1 MRRLASVLLF
11 VLLASLTGVAG
22 PLEMWIGGGP
32 AATSLD
38 ELNAAI
44 TVFNTLITHLNDT
57 FAVHPD
63 VSGVVG
69 SLDPMLSGLSLRAGE
84 RYWLTDW
91 FAVGAQ
97 VEYIS
102 STSATFG
109 QYQGSST
116 STIDIGLGFH
126 NVGFLLS
133 SRFMF
138 LDMGLQLGAEA
149 GVGYYHSV
157 VTRDVTFEI
166 PVEYTD
172 GVSGVPADGSGRFTG
187 GTIGFEGGISL
198 AYPVTPWFTIGSLLT
213 YRSATVPSLSDSQGG
228 LLDIDSDGT
237 SESINLSGI
246 TVQLTFSIN
255 IDLSLDE
262 RKE

>member
-32 AATSLD
+32 AATSLA

-44 TVFNTLITHLNDT
+44 TVFNTLIIHLNET
-57 FAVHPD
+57 FEVHPD
-63 VSGVVG
+63 VSGTVE
-69 SLDPMLSGLSLRAGE
+69 SLDPILSGLSLRAGE

-91 FAVGAQ
+91 FAVGGQ
-97 VEYIS
+97 VEYVS
-102 STSATFG
+102 SSSETSG
-109 QYQGSST
+109 QYQGSSA
-116 STIDIGLGFH
+116 STIDIALGFH

-149 GVGYYHSV
+149 GVGYYYSV
-157 VTRDVTFEI
+157 VTRDVLFEI

-172 GVSGVPADGSGRFTG
+172 GLSGVPADGSGRFTG
-187 GTIGFEGGISL
+187 GTIGFEGGVSL

-213 YRSATVPSLSDSQGG
+213 YRSATVSSLSDGQGA

-237 SESINLSGI
+237 PESINLSGI